1 MRWAEDLTG
10 RVFALHG
17 AVGFWPA
24 YLGKDPVEAVRE
36 RGAVVARRLDHE
48 VDYLLVGSQR
58 GAATPRQRAAVLE
71 RSKTLAQ
78 SGAKL
83 SVLDDADFLHLLRP
97 ELAGTRF
104 FFAGEFGMVEAGSP
118 RTHPETLVRARGA
131 TAVNKLDET
140 VDVAVFGDR
149 RGEGRAAAMRRATA
163 LQRAEG
169 SRLLVLTEAE
179 FFLLLRAQEKPEPGT
194 RFSRFL
200 RAIDGMVDPKRV
212 QRALDM
218 LQQESFTLHW
228 EATRERLLGIVRSQT
243 TDGVYSTAL
252 TAKGSYACCAQDL
265 EDCKGLQGKVC
276 KHALVLV
283 FGLVQSGE
291 VDPYTMVDWLRLAA
305 RRPPQ
310 QAPNT
315 LANTLLRYKLASEG
329 TIDWRPTETLPED
342 YYGY

>member
-1 MRWAEDLTG
+1 
-10 RVFALHG
+10 
-17 AVGFWPA
+17 
-24 YLGKDPVEAVRE
+24 
-36 RGAVVARRLDHE
+36 
-48 VDYLLVGSQR
+48 VGSQR
-58 GAATPRQRAAVLE
+58 GTATPKQRAAVLE

-97 ELAGTRF
+97 DLAGARF
-104 FFAGEFGMVEAGSP
+104 FFAGEFGMAEAGSP
-118 RTHPETLVRARGA
+118 RTHPETLARARGA
-131 TAVNKLDET
+131 TAVSKLDET
-140 VDVAVFGDR
+140 VDFAVFGAR
-149 RGEGRAAAMRRATA
+149 RGEGRAQAMRRAAA
-163 LQRAEG
+163 LQRQEG
-169 SRLLVLTEAE
+169 CRLIMLTEAE
-179 FFLLLRAQEKPEPGT
+179 FFLLLRAQERPEPGT

-200 RAIDGMVDPKRV
+200 RSIEGLVDDKRV

-228 EATRERLLGIVRSQT
+228 EASPERLLGIVRSQT

-252 TAKGSYACCAQDL
+252 TAKGSYACCSQELDACL
-265 EDCKGLQGKVC
+265 GLQGKVC
-276 KHALVLV
+276 KHTLVLV
-283 FGLVQSGE
+283 LGLVQSGE
-291 VDPYTMVDWLRLAA
+291 VDPYLVVDWLRLAS

>member
-17 AVGFWPA
+17 GVDFWPG
-24 YLGKDPVEAVRE
+24 YLGADPVEALRT

-48 VDYLLVGSQR
+48 VDFLLVGSQR

-71 RSKTLAQ
+71 RSKTLAS

-83 SVLDDADFLHLLRP
+83 AVLDDADFLHLLRP
-97 ELAGTRF
+97 DLTGARF
-104 FFAGEFGMVEAGSP
+104 FFAGEFGTPDSGSP
-118 RTHPETLVRARGA
+118 RTHPETLIRARGA
-131 TAVNKLDET
+131 TALSKLGED
-140 VDVAVFGDR
+140 VDFAVFGAR
-149 RGEGRAAAMRRATA
+149 RGEGRAAAMRRALA

-169 SRLLVLTEAE
+169 SRLVVLTEAE
-179 FFLLLRAQEKPEPGT
+179 FFVMLRAQEKPEPGT

-200 RAIDGMVDPKRV
+200 RQLDGLVDPKRL

-228 EATRERLLGIVRSQT
+228 EGSRERLLGIVRSQT

-252 TAKGSYACCAQDL
+252 TAKGSYACCSQEL
-265 EDCKGLQGKVC
+265 EPCLGLQGKVC
-276 KHALVLV
+276 KHTMVLVL
-283 FGLVQSGE
+283 GLVQSGE
-291 VDPYTMVDWLRLAA
+291 VDPHTMVEWLRLAS

-310 QAPNT
+310 LAPNT
-315 LANTLLRYKLASEG
+315 LANTLLRYKLAGEG
-329 TIDWRPTETLPED
+329 AIDWRPTETLPED
-342 YYGY
+342 FYAY